1 MGYKWL
7 KKSWDSVTT
16 TAISNCFRKAGFV
29 LPAEQEVDEME
40 QEVDEMEQEVDE
52 MAPEEETED
61 TILEPLEINCTF
73 EEYVCSDNNLQF
85 TPMLSSADIVVT
97 LGSVEDNDSDDA
109 GDELPVI
116 TYSQAWSAFE
126 TVKSFLLHSHQS
138 TSEPPYEL
146 LETLNT
152 ELMKCQTQAYT
163 QTSITDLYHISYYTI
178 QVTYIPDLI
187 LMIW

>member
-1 MGYKWL
+1 
-7 KKSWDSVTT
+7 
-16 TAISNCFRKAGFV
+16 
-29 LPAEQEVDEME
+29 
-40 QEVDEMEQEVDE
+40 

-73 EEYVCSDNNLQF
+73 EEYVCSDNNLQC
-85 TPMLSSADIVVT
+85 TPMLSSADIVAT
-97 LGSVEDNDSDDA
+97 LGSVEDNDSHDDA
-109 GDELPVI
+109 GDELPVV

-126 TVKSFLLHSHQS
+126 TVKSFLLRSHQS

-163 QTSITDLYHISYYTI
+163 QTSITDYT
-178 QVTYIPDLI
+178 T
-187 LMIW
+187 